1 MKSGKSFGCSVTER
15 IKKFYRSANSIFRIE
30 GRSNDIAMLRL
41 IQSHCV
47 PLLTYA
53 IEIVHVANR
62 DEKRQLRV
70 AYNSVFRKI
79 FGYRWTESV
88 TALQGFLNRP
98 TWEELVEKWRLG
110 FFQRLA
116 SSNSQSLATVL
127 SLT

>member
-1 MKSGKSFGCSVTER
+1 MARE
-15 IKKFYRSANSIFRIE
+15 
-30 GRSNDIAMLRL
+30 
-41 IQSHCV
+41 SHCV

-70 AYNSVFRKI
+70 GYNSVFRKI

-98 TWEELVEKWRLG
+98 TWEELVEKRRAG

-116 SSNSQSLATVL
+116 NSNSQSLATVL